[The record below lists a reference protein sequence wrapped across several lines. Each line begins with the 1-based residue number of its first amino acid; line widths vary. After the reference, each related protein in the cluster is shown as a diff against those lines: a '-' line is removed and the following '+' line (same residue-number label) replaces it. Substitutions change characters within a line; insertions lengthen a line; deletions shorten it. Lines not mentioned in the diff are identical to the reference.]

1 MLSYIKY
8 WLKSNMGCGK
18 SKSAHADQRLLD
30 IAKKKKIQ
38 YVGVV
43 GVAYAETCGPLGREN
58 MQPGESR
65 QFTTKSAE

>member
-8 WLKSNMGCGK
+8 WLKLDMGCGT

-30 IAKKKKIQ
+30 VAKKKKIP

-43 GVAYAETCGPLGREN
+43 GVAYAETFGPHGREN
-58 MQPGESR
+58 LQAGKSR
-65 QFTTKSAE
+65 EFSTKSAE